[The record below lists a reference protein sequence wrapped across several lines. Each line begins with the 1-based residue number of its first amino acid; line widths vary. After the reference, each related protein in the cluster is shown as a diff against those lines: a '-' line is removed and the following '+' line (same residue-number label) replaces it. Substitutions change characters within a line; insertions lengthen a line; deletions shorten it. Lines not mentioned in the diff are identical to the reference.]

1 MPLSGNDI
9 ASSQP
14 AKGCWTG
21 CPSLRGPLIERIL
34 KHRRGCTTC
43 ARGDGHRLAVLTV
56 SYPGGRTRQ
65 ISLHRAQVPEVRG
78 WLANYQQLKEGIE
91 AICELNHDLLRADN
105 AAARSKGT
113 KA

>member
-1 MPLSGNDI
+1 MKRHRII
-9 ASSQP
+9 AARQALLDRLP
-14 AKGCWTG
+14 VTG
-21 CPSLRGPLIERIL
+21 ELLRGSRIERIL
-34 KHRRGCTTC
+34 RHRRGCATC

-65 ISLHRAQVPEVRG
+65 ISLHRARVPEVRG